1 MLFFFLSFSFYFLH
15 SKLSSMFY
23 KLFWLF
29 FSFLKCSDKF
39 FTLANFSFFPISL
52 VVSQSLLMT
61 FSLTFFYYLLLT
73 PYSAWLEKKSIVYMG
88 GPRFAQNTKP
98 SLDFY
103 CNVPTRVQVCCFRRP
118 CHWKTF
124 CKRDLGLS
132 PHENVQCFDFRC
144 AVELSSL
151 IHLEFSSKVE
161 GVFFMSFVG

>member
-1 MLFFFLSFSFYFLH
+1 MFFFSSVSVFIFYILSYLQCFINCFDYL
-15 SKLSSMFY
+15 
-23 KLFWLF
+23 

-73 PYSAWLEKKSIVYMG
+73 PYSAWLKKKSIVYMG